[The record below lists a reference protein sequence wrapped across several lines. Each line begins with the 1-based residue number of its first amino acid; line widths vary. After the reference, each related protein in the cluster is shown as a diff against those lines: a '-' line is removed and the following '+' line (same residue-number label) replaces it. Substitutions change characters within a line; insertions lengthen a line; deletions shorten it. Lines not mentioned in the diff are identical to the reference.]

1 MMYDFAM
8 SCSPGENAK
17 RCDKVDYSLFFFYWI
32 TKKRRKNIKF
42 YSNKPKCL
50 LRQYISHKSKAEN

>member
-1 MMYDFAM
+1 M

-32 TKKRRKNIKF
+32 TKNVAKI
-42 YSNKPKCL
+42 
-50 LRQYISHKSKAEN
+50 